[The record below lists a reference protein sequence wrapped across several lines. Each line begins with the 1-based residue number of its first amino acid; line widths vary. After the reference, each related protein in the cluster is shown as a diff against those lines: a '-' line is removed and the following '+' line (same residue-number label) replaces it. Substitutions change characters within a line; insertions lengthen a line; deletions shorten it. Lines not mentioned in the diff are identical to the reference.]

1 MPRANRLFARPH
13 LAHHS
18 PLSSKEIC
26 TKVCARPPPLRLAQ
40 TVGLI
45 MVKISDPHGL
55 HDWSSKEYVR
65 DWATRQDHYEVER
78 RPQFQMIADTI
89 PFSRDAAIQILD
101 VGAGYGALTQF
112 LLEQFP
118 NAAALC
124 QDGSEEM
131 AKLGRQRMAKWK
143 GRFDYVIADFS
154 KRGWSRPIHR
164 TFDAVVSTIAIHNV
178 RVPGIIE
185 AIYKEVF
192 QLVKPGGC
200 FLNLDLVFVPLAKQ
214 LDWLRA
220 AGFSDVRTYWQERRE
235 ALFGGR
241 KIQETVRGK
250 NRPSG
255 RGIRVVL

>member
-1 MPRANRLFARPH
+1 MA
-13 LAHHS
+13 
-18 PLSSKEIC
+18 
-26 TKVCARPPPLRLAQ
+26 
-40 TVGLI
+40 
-45 MVKISDPHGL
+45 KISDPHGL

-65 DWATRQDHYEVER
+65 DWATRQDRYEEER
-78 RPQFQMIADTI
+78 QPQFQMIADGI
-89 PFSRDAAIQILD
+89 PFARDAAIEILD

-118 NAAALC
+118 NATALC

-131 AKLGRQRMAKWK
+131 AKLGRGRMAKWK
-143 GRFDYVIADFS
+143 GRFEYVIADFS
-154 KRGWSRPIHR
+154 KPGWSRAIHGN
-164 TFDAVVSTIAIHNV
+164 FDAVVSTIAIHNV

-192 QLVKPGGC
+192 ELLKPGGC

-214 LDWLRA
+214 LSWLRA
-220 AGFSDVRTYWQERRE
+220 AGFTDVKSYWQEGRE

-255 RGIRVVL
+255 RGNRVVL